1 MKYLFFDIECA
12 GVFKNVAKICAFG
25 YCLVDEQFHILEKE
39 DLLINPKGGF
49 HLTDRKGT
57 RGLVLPYEYD
67 KFKNYPTFP
76 AVVGKIR
83 RLLEDEDTLV
93 AGHATMNDVKYL
105 NLETHRFSLS
115 SFRFSFA
122 DTQFLY
128 MNKIGDFSRQ
138 FGLGA
143 IAQDLGVEFTAHRAV
158 DDAYA
163 TMKVAEALCTAEG
176 VSLPQLLEKYGVEL
190 GRIDNYEITQTTST
204 LHRQYQADLIKRR
217 EQREQKRAEIHR
229 FIDTSRRRR
238 DKNGVLRGK
247 RFCFSHPF
255 EEDTEQ
261 AKALVLLAYEK
272 GCSYSHRAEEC
283 DYYIAYEKESGTRLQ
298 SVLSRAGTRVFTPE
312 GFVEFLQKAEK

>member
-67 KFKNYPTFP
+67 KFKKYPTFP
-76 AVVGKIR
+76 EVVDKIR
-83 RLLEDEDTLV
+83 RLLEDKDTLV

-105 NLETHRFSLS
+105 NLETHRFSLP

-138 FGLGA
+138 FGLGT

-163 TMKVAEALCTAEG
+163 TMKIAEAICTAEG
-176 VSLPQLLEKYGVEL
+176 VSLPQLLEKYGVQMGKIE
-190 GRIDNYEITQTTST
+190 NYEIEQTTSI

-217 EQREQKRAEIHR
+217 EEREQKRAEIHR
-229 FIDTSRRRR
+229 FIDVERRRR
-238 DKNGVLRGK
+238 DKNGLFRSEIKADIYESVETSGMPA
-247 RFCFSHPF
+247 CFMVQCRLVYCSHSF
-255 EEDTEQ
+255 
-261 AKALVLLAYEK
+261 L
-272 GCSYSHRAEEC
+272 SF
-283 DYYIAYEKESGTRLQ
+283 SG
-298 SVLSRAGTRVFTPE
+298 SAV
-312 GFVEFLQKAEK
+312 